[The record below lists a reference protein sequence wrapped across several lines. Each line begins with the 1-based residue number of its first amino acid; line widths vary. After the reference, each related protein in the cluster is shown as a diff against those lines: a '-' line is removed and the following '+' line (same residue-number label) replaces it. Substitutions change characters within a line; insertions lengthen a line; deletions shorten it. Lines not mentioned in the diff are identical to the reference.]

1 MKEKTAQE
9 QTAAARQVDLLV
21 GALNGASADGYWLNV
36 SGKQRPRIY
45 PQNSTISSFNSL
57 ILGIHSDNGGYSAS
71 LYTTFND
78 AKKRGESVLKDERS
92 VPMNWYRWDK
102 YVNRHDDKDIISKAD
117 YQALDADKQR
127 MYKGLRQRE
136 IRPLFNL
143 EQTTFPLQNQDDYQR
158 FKSNYGSIA
167 DRGNIAQEERNLR
180 STVAFIRGKVNENLI
195 PIRKATTGEAYYDS
209 SKDAV
214 YMPDQKH
221 YQHYSDYVQDML
233 RQVVAATGHRER
245 NAREGMVMRG
255 GIANSDAV
263 RYEQLVNELASGV
276 KMMELGLPAKLS
288 PQSMQNVEYWSQQ
301 LRENPCMIDAIESDV
316 NNSLELIHKAE
327 MGERVELRGNMNRQ
341 QTQELRDKDAP
352 QVSSSEGLVMLD
364 IMAHGGMEINPNNF
378 KSREDMTAFLEKFNM
393 TEYNQ
398 QVQDALGIARSE
410 KDPETANMAYTEAS
424 YAANHIYNIAS
435 ELYPSE
441 AQGSHAIADQ
451 IAESPNKR
459 AKTFVVVQDKET
471 GIADVILPGAARSG
485 GDVVMPNGD
494 RRNYWL
500 TPDEVMSAAERKEA
514 EARTVT
520 HNLVGLNK
528 DKISAALLAN
538 GATHVRFFSNE
549 GTLAYRPD
557 DSYFANKNVYA
568 AQMSGKE
575 VMATS
580 KFDVAAAVSMATEAR
595 FDKVQMLK
603 DDNGKWALYLKP
615 ENEKS
620 FSVYPDKED
629 TNRFFS
635 TVRQNDHEAAQSVR
649 NELAQKYYALAK
661 ANPELQKDLFTQMP
675 EGIDPL
681 QIERVNIFK
690 NKEGQYMCLPKI
702 QGVDKLQ
709 PREISALQWQRLWAA
724 DDVAKYKTALAATVF
739 ADVLQQKNQA
749 ETVENHNEEQ
759 VKVNNFPNL
768 KQIDELKAKH
778 PDAIILMRHNDMYES
793 VREDADKVAEICGID
808 TFERVRT
815 DTNESVKM
823 TSFAPPAL
831 DTYLPK
837 LIRAGQ
843 RVAICEALE
852 EPRKEI
858 SRDNERRS
866 GMRM

>member
-21 GALNGASADGYWLNV
+21 GALQGASVDGYWLNV

-57 ILGIHSDNGGYSAS
+57 ILGIHADNGGYATSF
-71 LYTTFND
+71 YTTFND
-78 AKKRGESVLKDERS
+78 AKKRGESVLKDEHS

-102 YVNRHDDKDIISKAD
+102 YVNRHDDRDVISKAD
-117 YQALDADKQR
+117 YQALDTDQRR
-127 MYKGLRQRE
+127 MYKGVRQRE
-136 IRPLFNL
+136 IRSLFNL
-143 EQTTFPLQNQDDYQR
+143 EQTTYPLQNQDDFER
-158 FKSNYGSIA
+158 FKSLYGGIA
-167 DRGNIAQEERNLR
+167 DRGNLAQNDRELH
-180 STVAFIRGKVNENLI
+180 STVAFIRGKVHDNLI

-255 GIANSDAV
+255 GIANADAI

-288 PQSMQNVEYWSQQ
+288 HESMQNVEYWSQQ

-316 NNSLELIHKAE
+316 NNSLSLIHKAE
-327 MGERVELRGNMNRQ
+327 MGERVELRGQANRK
-341 QTQELRDKDAP
+341 QTQELRDKEAP
-352 QVSSSEGLVMLD
+352 QVSSAEGLVMLD

-378 KSREDMTAFLEKFNM
+378 KSREDMAAFLEKFNLK
-393 TEYNQ
+393 EYNQ
-398 QVQDALGIARSE
+398 QVQDTLGIAHAES
-410 KDPETANMAYTEAS
+410 DPEAINMAYTEAS
-424 YAANHIYNIAS
+424 NTANHIYDIAS
-435 ELYPSE
+435 ELYPQESVG
-441 AQGSHAIADQ
+441 AHAIADK

-471 GIADVILPGAARSG
+471 GIADVILPGGARSG

-500 TPDEVMSAAERKEA
+500 TPDEVMTAAERKEA
-514 EARTVT
+514 EARVVT
-520 HNLVGLNK
+520 HNLVGMNK
-528 DKISAALLAN
+528 DKISAALVAK
-538 GATHVRFFSNE
+538 GATHVRFFSND

-580 KFDVAAAVSMATEAR
+580 KFDVSAAVSMATEAR

-603 DDNGKWALYLKP
+603 DDAGKWALYLKP
-615 ENEKS
+615 SNEKS

-635 TVRQNDHEAAQSVR
+635 TVRQNDHEAGQSIR

-661 ANPELQKDLFTQMP
+661 ENPNLKKDLFTQMP
-675 EGIDPL
+675 KGVDPL
-681 QIERVNIFK
+681 KIERVNIFK
-690 NKEGQYMCLPKI
+690 NKEGQYLCLPKI
-702 QGVDKLQ
+702 KGVDKLQ
-709 PREISALQWQRLWAA
+709 PREISALQWQRLWVS
-724 DDVAKYKTALAATVF
+724 DDVSKYKTALAATVF
-739 ADVLQQKNQA
+739 ADVLQQREQA
-749 ETVENHNEEQ
+749 ETVENHKEEQ
-759 VKVNNFPNL
+759 VKLNDFPNL

-778 PDAIILMRHNDMYES
+778 PEAIILMRHNDMYES
-793 VREDADKVAEICGID
+793 VKEDADKVAEICGID
-808 TFERVRT
+808 TFERVNA

-823 TSFAPPAL
+823 ISFAPPSL
-831 DTYLPK
+831 DTFLPK
-837 LIRAGQ
+837 LIRAGE
-843 RVAICEALE
+843 RVAICETLE
-852 EPRKEI
+852 APRKEV
-858 SRDNERRS
+858 SRDYERHS